1 MLASSSVAGVGP
13 TRHYNKE
20 ERGRGPICASGE
32 EYQDGSNYTFTLFM
46 FLWGRASI
54 INSNFA
60 LFTVPELSGHYRSHQ
75 TAEELTVKTVLNM
88 ARYYSLI
95 LD

>member
-20 ERGRGPICASGE
+20 DRGRGPIGGE
-32 EYQDGSNYTFTLFM
+32 EYQYASNYTFTLFM

-88 ARYYSLI
+88 ARWLP
-95 LD
+95 DEDFC

>member
-1 MLASSSVAGVGP
+1 MFQYVHVA
-13 TRHYNKE
+13 KE
-20 ERGRGPICASGE
+20 GQEGT
-32 EYQDGSNYTFTLFM
+32 YYTFTLFI
-46 FLWGRASI
+46 FLWGRFSI

-88 ARYYSLI
+88 ARWLP
-95 LD
+95 DEDFC